1 MIYNYAMTVSEWKKR
16 DRELMISR
24 IASDVNS
31 NARVHKRITWDQWRE
46 LYRALLKLTEAMKN
60 EEMNTLEIDA
70 ICEALNK

>member
-31 NARVHKRITWDQWRE
+31 IARVHKRITWDQWRE
-46 LYRALLKLTEAMKN
+46 LQRLKLTEAMKN